1 MSQAPRR
8 QRPGPKTKIRAD
20 VHAAPTGIFEIA
32 FHNSPAMQ
40 SVMREADGVLVE
52 VNDAFLKK
60 LGFVR
65 EQVIGKTAADLHFWA
80 EPEKLIDFREEFRTK
95 GRVEGR
101 EVRLRASNGKPF
113 TVLLSSFPVQ
123 IGGVAHV
130 LSAGVD
136 ITARKEAE
144 AELQMAHARLR
155 QSEERFGKAFHSSP
169 AMMAITRLSDGRF
182 ATVNEAFLRAIGY
195 PEHEVVGK
203 TGKDLHLHAT
213 PDQRDIFLQ
222 GITEH
227 GYVRDHELLIRSKDG
242 RLLTLLASGERT
254 EIDGQP
260 HLLSVALDIT
270 ARKEAEEKLLE
281 SERRL
286 RESEARFGQVF
297 QASPVLMTVARLED
311 GKFVE
316 VNPAF
321 MQHLGLKREEILG
334 KDSRELGL
342 WVNLDARA
350 DFFRRLQA
358 RSAVRNVECQI
369 RTPRGTFHTMLISGE
384 IIEINRIPHLL
395 TFALDIT
402 DLKRVEQTL
411 RESEARFSTAF
422 HASPLIMSVAKPEDT
437 RLLEVN
443 EAFVRF
449 VGWPR
454 EQIIGRTSKELGLW
468 VHGEERDRF
477 YKLLGRGRLVRDFE
491 ALMRV
496 RQGSLRHLQ
505 ISAELLEINGE
516 THLLTFA
523 VDITEQRRAEQVLQ
537 DAESRTRA
545 LYETISAAAMVHDES
560 GFIQVNS
567 AAVKLFGAE
576 RMEQIVGVH
585 PGQVSPPT
593 QPDGESSILQAQ
605 RHMSRAMA
613 DGWHRFEWVYR
624 KLDGTDFPV
633 EVTLTT
639 LELGTRRVM
648 QAVVLDLTDRKRAEA
663 ELQTAL
669 EKEREL
675 SQLKSDFVSLVS
687 HEFRT
692 PLEIIMSSADNLQR
706 YQDRLGAEKR
716 EQLLSTIHKS
726 VRRMAGMMEE
736 VLVLG
741 RFETD
746 RMTFTPTAID
756 LGYFCQRVADEIES
770 ASGKRCPIS
779 LHLPNTVASAVGDES
794 ALRHIFTN
802 LLSNAVKYSAPGQ
815 TVDLIVEHEDED
827 AICRIVDRGCGIP
840 LADQKRLFQ
849 AFHRGSNVRQIPG
862 TGLGLLIV
870 QRCVELHGGSIEF
883 DSVEGQ
889 GTTFT
894 VKLPLFK
901 SKAVV
906 HSET

>member
-1 MSQAPRR
+1 
-8 QRPGPKTKIRAD
+8 
-20 VHAAPTGIFEIA
+20 
-32 FHNSPAMQ
+32 MQ
-40 SVMREADGVLVE
+40 SVLREADGVLVE
-52 VNDAFLKK
+52 VNDTFLKK
-60 LGFVR
+60 LGFAR
-65 EQVIGKTAADLHFWA
+65 EQVIGKTAFELNFWIEA
-80 EPEKLIDFREEFRTK
+80 EKLAAFREEFRSK

-101 EVRLRASNGKPF
+101 EVRLRASNGNVF
-113 TVLLSSFPVQ
+113 TVLLSSHPIE
-123 IGGVAHV
+123 IGGVLHV

-144 AELQMAHARLR
+144 AEVQLAHEKLR
-155 QSEERFGKAFHSSP
+155 QSEERFGKAFYSSP

-182 ATVNEAFLRAIGY
+182 VTVNEAFLRAIGY
-195 PEHEVVGK
+195 REDEVVGR
-203 TGKDLHLHAT
+203 TGKELNLHTT
-213 PDQRDIFLQ
+213 PEQREIFLQ
-222 GITEH
+222 GIAEH
-227 GYVRDHELLIRSKDG
+227 GFVRDHELVVRSKDG

-254 EIDGQP
+254 EIDGTP

-270 ARKEAEEKLLE
+270 ARKETEAKLLE

-311 GKFVE
+311 GKFIE

-321 MQHLGLKREEILG
+321 MEHLGLKREEIIG
-334 KDSRELGL
+334 RDSRDLGL
-342 WVNLDARA
+342 WVDLDARA
-350 DFFRRLQA
+350 DFFRKVKEHRA
-358 RSAVRNVECQI
+358 ARNVECQV
-369 RTPRGTFHTMLISGE
+369 RTPRGTSHTMLISGE
-384 IIEINRIPHLL
+384 IIEINREPHLL

-422 HASPLIMSVAKPEDT
+422 QASPLIMSVAKPEDT

-443 EAFVRF
+443 EAFIRF
-449 VGWPR
+449 VGLPR
-454 EQIIGRTSKELGLW
+454 EQIIGRTFDELGLW
-468 VHGEERDRF
+468 VRSEERGRF
-477 YKLLGRGRLVRDFE
+477 YRLLGRGRLVRNFE

-496 RQGSLRHLQ
+496 HDGELRNLQ
-505 ISAELLEINGE
+505 VSAELLEINGE

-523 VDITEQRRAEQVLQ
+523 VDVTEQRRAEQVLH
-537 DAESRTRA
+537 DTEARTRA

-567 AAVKLFGAE
+567 AAVELFGAE
-576 RMEQIVGVH
+576 RMEQIVGLH

-593 QPDGESSILQAQ
+593 QPDGEASFAKAQ

-613 DGWHRFEWVYR
+613 EGWHRFEWICR

-639 LELGTRRVM
+639 LELGGRRVM
-648 QAVVLDLTDRKRAEA
+648 QAVVLDLTERKRAEA
-663 ELQTAL
+663 ELQNAL

-692 PLEIIMSSADNLQR
+692 PLEIIMSSTDNLQR
-706 YQDRLGAEKR
+706 YHDRLAPEKR
-716 EQLLSTIHKS
+716 EQLLSTIQKS

-741 RFETD
+741 RLETD
-746 RMTFTPTAID
+746 RMTFKPAGFE
-756 LGYFCQRVADEIES
+756 LPAFCQRICDEIES
-770 ASGKRCPIS
+770 AMAKRCPIF
-779 LHLPNTVASAVGDES
+779 LQVDAAAREAFGDES
-794 ALRHIFTN
+794 LLRHVFTN
-802 LLSNAVKYSAPGQ
+802 LLSNSMKYSSPNER
-815 TVDLIVEHEDED
+815 VDFIVQRCGDN
-827 AICRIVDRGCGIP
+827 AVCRIVDHGCGIP
-840 LADQKRLFQ
+840 EVDQKRLFQ

-870 QRCVELHGGSIEF
+870 QRCVNLHGGEIQFESIE
-883 DSVEGQ
+883 GK
-889 GTTFT
+889 GTTFI
-894 VKLPLFK
+894 VQLPLFVQPSLDLASTQK
-901 SKAVV
+901 Q
-906 HSET
+906 